1 MSVRLPIGIEWFRE
15 IREKGS
21 YYVDKTEAIK
31 ELFDED
37 FKVILVTRPR
47 RFGKTL
53 FMDTLREFF
62 DIRRDSR
69 ELFEGLQQQRL
80 LTYGLQRANY
90 RFPFSVVFCKD
101 PHIPYILRERC
112 TRQI

>member
-21 YYVDKTEAIK
+21 YYVDKTEVIK

-37 FKVILVTRPR
+37 FKVILITRPR
-47 RFGKTL
+47 RFGKKL

-69 ELFEGLQQQRL
+69 ER
-80 LTYGLQRANY
+80 
-90 RFPFSVVFCKD
+90 
-101 PHIPYILRERC
+101 
-112 TRQI
+112 

>member
-37 FKVILVTRPR
+37 
-47 RFGKTL
+47 
-53 FMDTLREFF
+53 
-62 DIRRDSR
+62 
-69 ELFEGLQQQRL
+69 
-80 LTYGLQRANY
+80 
-90 RFPFSVVFCKD
+90 
-101 PHIPYILRERC
+101 
-112 TRQI
+112 